1 MSSPALPHRKR
12 PVSSGTASRS
22 HATAPLIETKLQP
35 ARPGPQQITRN
46 RLDELLAQASERL
59 LTVIRAP
66 GGFGKTT
73 LALYWVDALR
83 ARGDAV
89 AWLSLDTDDNEP
101 RRFLQYVIRA
111 LRSACGDIGKDSLA
125 AANAP
130 LRSIQALLVNEIADC
145 GEDVFLFLDDYHSLT
160 HPSVHETVAFLLRHA
175 PANLHVVV
183 LGRTEP
189 PLGLASFRARG
200 SLLEVDA
207 AVMRFTPEE
216 TREFLALTSGA
227 QLAAADVG
235 VIHGLTE
242 GWPAALRI
250 TSLSFG
256 AGKDP
261 AQLLHSLAG
270 ASRSIGG
277 FFDELC
283 ALYPGGTLD
292 FMMRIA
298 VLERLSAP
306 LCTAV
311 TGREDCAVML
321 AWLEGQQLISPLGSD
336 GSLYTYH
343 QLFRDYLLQRLER
356 DQPQAAAEM
365 HRRASA
371 WYEAQESWSDSVKHL
386 LAAGDTADA
395 LVRIERCADAVL
407 QSGDILTLLG
417 WEQQLRSKL
426 IQRPI
431 RLQLALAWA
440 KTLSL
445 AREDAANQIEAIERA
460 VDDTAAGSAAIGRE
474 CLALRLVM
482 SGLADDHER
491 TLELAPAYRPQPGD
505 RAFARDAAFN
515 AIRYAHAMAANWQDF
530 YAMPRVVRPV
540 AGDHPGVLTAVY
552 ELLVFG
558 VAELA
563 QAQARDA
570 EQHFVACIQIGRE
583 VKGFTGATRLAAG
596 PYAELL
602 HETGRTEAADALLRD
617 EVEFADGAV
626 SLDSARSTL
635 VTAARI
641 AARRGRLDQAHDLL
655 ERAEAIGLT
664 REWPRLVAAA
674 LFERLRLH
682 LLGGRYTPA
691 MGLLRRLQLTRE
703 RIGRRS
709 ALGYAD
715 VAQYCVLAQAL
726 INMGQ
731 SRHREAASELE
742 PLFAEARRSGANLL
756 AIRSGAILAVA
767 HLLARNSA
775 AARRT
780 FQQVLDLAEPAN
792 FIGSI
797 ADAGPEI
804 AAILDQLDV
813 GAASDAAA
821 ARRMAFVERLRAT
834 CAEVW
839 GGAADEM
846 RTRAHELKSLLSPR
860 EREILELIAEGQS
873 NKAIARRL
881 GLAPE
886 TVKTHLK
893 NVFAKLGVERRTQAV
908 LRAEELGLVAAR
920 PFGSSS
926 L

>member
-1 MSSPALPHRKR
+1 MHRKKPAISDGVADTR
-12 PVSSGTASRS
+12 A
-22 HATAPLIETKLQP
+22 AAPLIETKLRP
-35 ARPGPQQITRN
+35 ARAGPQQITRN
-46 RLDELLAQASERL
+46 RLDELLAQASDRL

-73 LALYWVDALR
+73 LAVSWVEVLR
-83 ARGDAV
+83 ARGDVV

-101 RRFLQYVIRA
+101 RRFLRYVIRA
-111 LRSACGDIGKDSLA
+111 LRLACDDIGKDSLA
-125 AANAP
+125 ATSAP
-130 LRSIQALLVNEIADC
+130 LRSILALLVNEIADC
-145 GEDVFLFLDDYHSLT
+145 GEDVFLFLDDYHSVT

-175 PANLHVVV
+175 PANLRVVV

-189 PLGLASFRARG
+189 PLGLASLRARG
-200 SLLEVDA
+200 SLLEIDA
-207 AVMRFTPEE
+207 AVLRFTADE
-216 TREFLALTSGA
+216 TREFLALTSGE

-270 ASRSIGG
+270 AARSIGG

-283 ALYPGGTLD
+283 ALYPADALD

-298 VLERLSAP
+298 VLEQLSAP
-306 LCTAV
+306 LCAAL
-311 TGREDCAVML
+311 TGREDCAGML
-321 AWLEGQQLISPLGSD
+321 AWLEGQQLISRLGSE
-336 GSLYTYH
+336 GSHYAYH

-356 DQPQAAAEM
+356 EQPQAAGEM

-371 WYEAQESWSDSVKHL
+371 WYEARESWSDSVKHL

-426 IQRPI
+426 IQRPL

-440 KTLSL
+440 NTLALS
-445 AREDAANQIEAIERA
+445 REEAANQVEAIERSIDPA
-460 VDDTAAGSAAIGRE
+460 DAGSDAIGRE

-491 TLELAPAYRPQPGD
+491 TLQLGPTYHPEAGD
-505 RAFARDAAFN
+505 RDFARDAAFN

-530 YAMPRVVRPV
+530 YATPRVVRPI

-552 ELLVFG
+552 ELLVLG
-558 VAELA
+558 VAALS
-563 QAQARDA
+563 QARA
-570 EQHFVACIQIGRE
+570 GESEQHFIACMKIGRE
-583 VKGFTGATRLAAG
+583 VRGFTGATRLAAG

-602 HETGRTEAADALLRD
+602 YETGRIEAADLLLRD
-617 EVEFADGAV
+617 EVEFSDGAV

-641 AARRGRLDQAHDLL
+641 ASRRGRMDQAHDLL

-691 MGLLRRLQLTRE
+691 MGLLRRLQLTQE
-703 RIGRRS
+703 RVGRRT
-709 ALGYAD
+709 AHGYAD
-715 VAQYCVLAQAL
+715 VAQYCILGQAL
-726 INMGQ
+726 VNMGQ

-742 PLFAEARRSGANLL
+742 PMFADARRSGANLL
-756 AIRSGAILAVA
+756 AIRSGAILGVA

-780 FQQVLDLAEPAN
+780 FRQVLDLAEPGR
-792 FIGSI
+792 FIASI
-797 ADAGPEI
+797 ADTGPEI
-804 AAILDQLDV
+804 VSILDQLDFGTTADV
-813 GAASDAAA
+813 AAA
-821 ARRMAFVERLRAT
+821 GRTEFVARLRAN

-839 GGAADEM
+839 DGAEIQA
-846 RTRAHELKSLLSPR
+846 RSRAQEIRSVLSPR
-860 EREILELIAEGQS
+860 ECEILGLIAEGQS
-873 NKAIARRL
+873 NKAIARQL
-881 GLAPE
+881 GLGPE

-893 NVFAKLGVERRTQAV
+893 NVFTKLGVERRTQAV
-908 LRAEELGLVAAR
+908 LRAEQLGLVRSQR
-920 PFGSSS
+920 PG
-926 L
+926 